1 MKIHTSD
8 KLIAWLTLASGLS
21 ISAVAV
27 WYSVAGLVAI
37 FAAAAIPIMI
47 MGIVLEV
54 SKLVATVWLKM
65 NWSIAPK
72 LIRTYLIIAIT
83 ILMLITSMGIFGFLS
98 KAHLDQAV
106 PTGDVVDQVSL
117 LDEKIKTQRENIDA
131 ARKALKQMDEAVDQ
145 VMARS
150 TDEKGADKAANLR
163 RSQQR
168 ERNQLQNDIAK
179 AQSTIAKLNEERAP
193 IAKDLRK
200 IEAEVGPI
208 KYIAALLYGDNP
220 DQNILEKAVRW
231 VIIIIV
237 IVFDPLAVILLLASQ
252 YSFQWFRKT
261 DDEEPK
267 YELDDGPLTEEQ
279 LDQVKEQ
286 SGVDNSFYHKAS
298 ALWPFPRVWH
308 KDPDQNVFEAI
319 KQNERVQEAP
329 YHPGYEDVTVKDD
342 AGMDEIKIETLEP
355 QEKLEELEDKS
366 ALDEWNQMIAEAER
380 AVEQEK
386 ELEDH
391 EIIEAAV
398 ETEKAAMKA
407 WKHDNPEGSLKLQRR
422 MLAKG
427 TIDKLP
433 WEDYLKAKPDFS
445 DNEAAEEAAKWALE
459 QVENK
464 KKDSDVDGERGRTS
478 DQESQG
484 RLTGYVQNAEQNEST
499 IWQRVKDFK
508 KGL

>member
-37 FAAAAIPIMI
+37 FAAAAIPIII
-47 MGIVLEV
+47 MGVALEV

-65 NWSIAPK
+65 NWRIAPK
-72 LIRTYLIIAIT
+72 LIRTYLIVAIT

-131 ARKALKQMDEAVDQ
+131 SRKALKQMDEAVDQ

-220 DQNILEKAVRW
+220 DQNLLEKAVRW

-252 YSFQWFRKT
+252 YSFQWFRKQE
-261 DDEEPK
+261 DEEPK
-267 YELDDGPLTEEQ
+267 YEPDDGPLTEEQ
-279 LDQVKEQ
+279 LDQIKEEADVKE
-286 SGVDNSFYHKAS
+286 SFYHKAS

-308 KDPDQNVFEAI
+308 NDPDQNVFEAI
-319 KQNERVQEAP
+319 KHNEKVQEAP

-342 AGMDEIKIETLEP
+342 AGMEEIKIKTLEP

-366 ALDEWNQMIAEAER
+366 ALDEWNQMIAGAER
-380 AVEQEK
+380 AVEEEK

-391 EIIEAAV
+391 EIIEAAA
-398 ETEKAAMKA
+398 ETEKQAMAA
-407 WKHDNPEGSLKLQRR
+407 WKHDNPDSSLKFQRR
-422 MLAKG
+422 LLEKG
-427 TIDKLP
+427 AIDKLP
-433 WEDYLKAKPDFS
+433 WEDYLKAQPDFS
-445 DNEAAEEAAKWALE
+445 DDEAAEEAAKWALE
-459 QVENK
+459 QIENK
-464 KKDSDVDGERGRTS
+464 KKDSDLDGERGRTS
-478 DQESQG
+478 DKESQG
-484 RLTGYVQNAEQNEST
+484 RLEGYVQNAEQNEST
-499 IWQRVKDFK
+499 IWQRVKNFK